1 MINKINKKTIAI
13 IIIIGLIALLF
24 IFFKSHTT
32 KLSKDDAIEMD
43 GYKISYNENP
53 GEYQGQ
59 LWIPMRVE
67 NLKNKDNP
75 INPDKTFKLIADGKE
90 AKMESFSND
99 NKYVNGTL
107 FSPRMTVSLDIV
119 YKIEGDPK
127 SYKLQIHDRKLL
139 KDKVYEYD
147 ITSDVSKVN

>member
-43 GYKISYNENP
+43 CYKISYNENP

-59 LWIPMRVE
+59 L
-67 NLKNKDNP
+67 
-75 INPDKTFKLIADGKE
+75 
-90 AKMESFSND
+90 
-99 NKYVNGTL
+99 
-107 FSPRMTVSLDIV
+107 
-119 YKIEGDPK
+119 
-127 SYKLQIHDRKLL
+127 
-139 KDKVYEYD
+139 
-147 ITSDVSKVN
+147 

>member
-1 MINKINKKTIAI
+1 
-13 IIIIGLIALLF
+13 
-24 IFFKSHTT
+24 
-32 KLSKDDAIEMD
+32 
-43 GYKISYNENP
+43 
-53 GEYQGQ
+53 
-59 LWIPMRVE
+59 MRVE

-99 NKYVNGTL
+99 NKYVNGTS